1 MFCKE
6 VIKVEDKLWI
16 VQRKVRISDNPIV
29 ETWREHLRSDKVFRR
44 EPFYYFCEAIT
55 DVEPI
60 EDETQMELTEEV
72 ESTKD

>member
-6 VIKVEDKLWI
+6 VIKVEDKLWV
-16 VQRKVRISDNPIV
+16 VQRRIRISDKPIV
-29 ETWREHLRSDKVFRR
+29 DVWREHLRSDKVFKR

-60 EDETQMELTEEV
+60 EDEPSIQLTEEV
-72 ESTKD
+72 ESTED

>member
-6 VIKVEDKLWI
+6 VIKVEDKLWV
-16 VQRKVRISDNPIV
+16 VQRRIRISDNPIV
-29 ETWREHLRSDKVFRR
+29 DVWREHLRSDKVFKR
-44 EPFYYFCEAIT
+44 EPFYYFCEAII

-60 EDETQMELTEEV
+60 EDESSVQLKEEV